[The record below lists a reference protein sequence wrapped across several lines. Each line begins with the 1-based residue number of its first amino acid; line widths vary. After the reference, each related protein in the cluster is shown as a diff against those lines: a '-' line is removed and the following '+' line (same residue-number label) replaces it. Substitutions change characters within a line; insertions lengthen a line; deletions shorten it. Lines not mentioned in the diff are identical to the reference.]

1 MLAFLSGAQMGS
13 ILDIKKCQKI
23 LWHCPFNKHQKNLEL
38 FWLFIVMDFLIKNIV
53 LDFFSELDTTEIVWQ
68 VGPIPID
75 DG

>member
-23 LWHCPFNKHQKNLEL
+23 FWHCPFKHQKNLEL
-38 FWLFIVMDFLIKNIV
+38 FCLFIVMDFLIKNIV
-53 LDFFSELDTTEIVWQ
+53 LDFFSELDTIEIVWQ